1 MSIDESTENELRFRA
16 KAALR
21 QRARALRSTIPRDAI
36 LERSRRLVG
45 LLAALPEVARA
56 ARVALFYPIE
66 GRNEVDL
73 TPLDAQLRDKGV
85 RIAYP
90 TIEPESRVMS
100 FRFVR
105 DVEAMEERGF
115 GFREPAAEDP
125 EAESLDV
132 IVVPALQI
140 DATGH
145 RIGYG
150 AGYYDRTIPRFA
162 PPGVAIGVAFDFQ
175 LIPEVPVTE
184 GDVPVSIIVTD
195 EKVIRVGEAEELSG
209 PSRRSNGL
217 PARRN
222 RPQ

>member
-1 MSIDESTENELRFRA
+1 MSIDENTETELRYRA

-21 QRARALRSTIPRDAI
+21 QRARALRNTIPREAI

-45 LLAALPEVARA
+45 LLAALPEVARSKS
-56 ARVALFYPIE
+56 VALFYPIE

-73 TPLDAQLRDKGV
+73 RSLDALLRERGARV
-85 RIAYP
+85 AYP

-105 DVEAMEERGF
+105 DIEAMEERGF
-115 GFREPAAEDP
+115 GFREPGAEDP

-140 DATGH
+140 DGSGH

-195 EKVIRVGEAEELSG
+195 EKVIHAIDEATNSEDH
-209 PSRRSNGL
+209 SR
-217 PARRN
+217 
-222 RPQ
+222 

>member
-21 QRARALRSTIPRDAI
+21 QRARALRNTIPRDAI

-56 ARVALFYPIE
+56 TRVALFYPIE

-73 TPLDAQLRDKGV
+73 TPLDARLQDRGV
-85 RIAYP
+85 RVAYP

-105 DVEAMEERGF
+105 DSEAMEERGF

-162 PPGVAIGVAFDFQ
+162 PPGIAIGVAFDFQ

-217 PARRN
+217 PGRRN
-222 RPQ
+222 QPQ

>member
-21 QRARALRSTIPRDAI
+21 QRARALRNTIPRDAI

-73 TPLDAQLRDKGV
+73 TPLDARLRDRGARV
-85 RIAYP
+85 AYP

-105 DVEAMEERGF
+105 DIEAMEERGF

-222 RPQ
+222 QPQ